1 MRDVIR
7 THMLMGADHLI
18 RLFYR
23 TTRAHQTII
32 LLKLTVTS
40 NKGMRAGLSDF
51 VKNTHNI

>member
-1 MRDVIR
+1 
-7 THMLMGADHLI
+7 MLMGADHLI

-40 NKGMRAGLSDF
+40 NKGMRAGLTDF